1 MDTPLRTQFINH
13 LTLQRRSPKTKEA
26 YIGAVYGLAKY
37 YMISPDKLS
46 DNQIQ
51 DYLRYLIEKRK
62 LAWSTCNVVFSGLI
76 CFYKNVLNRNKTVF
90 SIPPRARSKK
100 IPMVLSVEEV
110 GHLLN
115 SVSNLKHRALLM
127 ITYSAGLRVNEVVSL
142 KLHHIESDSS
152 RMMIRIENG
161 KGQKDRY
168 TILSTKVLKVL
179 KEYWE
184 EYRPK
189 EWLFFGSNINKPMPV
204 GTAQKIY
211 YNAKKKAGNTKGR
224 GIHTLRHCFASHM
237 LWNGEDIYTIKRFL
251 GHSSIKTTYKYLHV
265 TRQQIA
271 AVVSPLDMLQE
282 SSDANKN

>member
-1 MDTPLRTQFINH
+1 MDSPLRTQFINY
-13 LTLQRRSPKTKEA
+13 LTLQRYSPKTKDA
-26 YIGAVYGLAKY
+26 YISAVYGLARHY
-37 YMISPDKLS
+37 IISPDKLS
-46 DNQIQ
+46 DKQIQ

-76 CFYKNVLNRNKTVF
+76 CFYQNVLNRDKTVF
-90 SIPPRARSKK
+90 SIPPRPRSKK

-110 GHLLN
+110 QCLLN

-127 ITYSAGLRVNEVVSL
+127 VAYSAGLRVSELVSL
-142 KLHHIESDSS
+142 KVHHIESDSS

-179 KEYWE
+179 KEYWK

-189 EWLFFGSNINKPMPV
+189 EWMFFGNDINKPMPI

-211 YNAKKKAGNTKGR
+211 YNAKKKAGITKGR

-237 LWNGEDIYTIKRFL
+237 LWNGENVYTIKRLL

-265 TRQQIA
+265 TRQQIE
-271 AVVSPLDMLQE
+271 AVISPLDMLQE
-282 SSDANKN
+282 SFDANKK

>member
-1 MDTPLRTQFINH
+1 MSSHLRTQFINH

-90 SIPPRARSKK
+90 SIPPRPRSKK

-110 GHLLN
+110 GRLLN
-115 SVSNLKHRALLM
+115 SASNLKHRALLM
-127 ITYSAGLRVNEVVSL
+127 TAYSAGLRVAEVVNL

-168 TILSTKVLKVL
+168 TILSPKVLKVL
-179 KEYWE
+179 KEYWK

-189 EWLFFGSNINKPMPV
+189 EWLFFGSNINKPMPI

-211 YNAKKKAGNTKGR
+211 YNAKKKAGITKGR

-237 LWNGEDIYTIKRFL
+237 LWNGEDIYTIKRLL

-271 AVVSPLDMLQE
+271 AVISPLDML
-282 SSDANKN
+282 